1 MKQLVLSEQ
10 ELKEC
15 LDYLGEIPKKY
26 ADPLHNSLVKQFQEQ
41 NPEEEKAEIDVE
53 VIGE

>member
-1 MKQLVLSEQ
+1 MKQLVLTET

-26 ADPLHNSLVKQFQEQ
+26 ADPLYNSLAQKFQEQ
-41 NPEEEKAEIDVE
+41 NPEEEKADDLTD
-53 VIGE
+53 

>member
-1 MKQLVLSEQ
+1 MKTLTLTEQ

-26 ADPLHNSLVKQFQEQ
+26 ADPLHNSLVKQFNEQ
-41 NPEEEKAEIDVE
+41 NKEEPKQE
-53 VIGE
+53 VIDDTADR